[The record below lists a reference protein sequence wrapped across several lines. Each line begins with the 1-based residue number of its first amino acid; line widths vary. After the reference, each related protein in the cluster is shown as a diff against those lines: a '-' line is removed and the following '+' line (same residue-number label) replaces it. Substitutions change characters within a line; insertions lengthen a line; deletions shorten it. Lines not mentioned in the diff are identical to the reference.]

1 MPTRAKPAFKV
12 DFFSPVCGNSLL
24 KVDEPTSSFTVKCS
38 SSVVSG
44 VDGVAIILVK
54 LSLNEQELSDDVLK
68 YINRLSDYLFT
79 LGRYANV
86 LDNYTEIKSKKRE
99 PNRING

>member
-1 MPTRAKPAFKV
+1 MPGQSLDAERA
-12 DFFSPVCGNSLL
+12 
-24 KVDEPTSSFTVKCS
+24 
-38 SSVVSG
+38 
-44 VDGVAIILVK
+44 LVK

-86 LDNYTEIKSKKRE
+86 LDNYIEIKSKKRE

>member
-1 MPTRAKPAFKV
+1 M
-12 DFFSPVCGNSLL
+12 
-24 KVDEPTSSFTVKCS
+24 
-38 SSVVSG
+38 
-44 VDGVAIILVK
+44 VK

-68 YINRLSDYLFT
+68 YINRLSDYLFI